1 MTKLNCSFSSL
12 YSILLPLNRPAD
24 TESQIAFGKEV
35 QDVTKLHNTSFNYQ
49 ETLSVE
55 KKLDLIC
62 TFIKVHTFKSTD
74 TQLIESLNKAQIDF
88 GWYSRRFS
96 LADLKNLGYVI
107 STYQTNPSQT
117 YQKIDDH
124 VKKNPA
130 YYQHIYN
137 TNYYIAH
144 GVMVIQL
151 IPDSQTVN
159 VYIFRGCLP
168 FYIEQTDKTYL
179 INFDN
184 FNNELRGGAFYEQIP
199 QK

>member
-1 MTKLNCSFSSL
+1 MTKLNCSFNSL

-24 TESQIAFGKEV
+24 TESQIAFGKDV
-35 QDVTKLHNTSFNYQ
+35 QDVIKIYNTGFNYQ

-74 TQLIESLNKAQIDF
+74 TQLIESLNQAQIDF
-88 GWYSRRFS
+88 GWYSKRHS
-96 LADLKNLGYVI
+96 LTDLKNLGFVI
-107 STYQTNPSQT
+107 NAYQNDHTQSYN
-117 YQKIDDH
+117 KIDKL
-124 VKKNPA
+124 VKNSPA
-130 YYQHIYN
+130 YYQHIHG

>member
-168 FYIEQTDKTYL
+168 FYIEQTDSTYL

-184 FNNELRGGAFYEQIP
+184 SINELRGGAFYEQIP